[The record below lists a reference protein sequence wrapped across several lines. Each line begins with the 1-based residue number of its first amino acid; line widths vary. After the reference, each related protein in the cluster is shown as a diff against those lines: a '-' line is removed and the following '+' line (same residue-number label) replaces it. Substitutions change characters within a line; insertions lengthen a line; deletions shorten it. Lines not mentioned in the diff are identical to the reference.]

1 MRGCAIQG
9 ADRYACKS
17 SKTSFICSVICCA
30 MFHSSPGSICWD
42 LLFNLVKHR
51 STTKLLLGDDNATN
65 NQFEETNFPK
75 ESEAS
80 APGKEVLCLLEELDV
95 SNLDYFAGESAALIY
110 AVAQFVYGGVHW
122 RHRTDPRLLSALL
135 QA

>member
-1 MRGCAIQG
+1 
-9 ADRYACKS
+9 
-17 SKTSFICSVICCA
+17 
-30 MFHSSPGSICWD
+30 MFYSTPGSICWD

-80 APGKEVLCLLEELDV
+80 APGKEVLCLLEEIDV
-95 SNLDYFAGESAALIY
+95 SNLDNFAGESATL
-110 AVAQFVYGGVHW
+110 
-122 RHRTDPRLLSALL
+122 
-135 QA
+135 